1 MALLDF
7 LGNGWDD
14 PRSNAILGL
23 AGGLLSARGG
33 AGLAAG
39 IEGMQRAQGNDLRSQ
54 LARLQIRSAERQD
67 REHERQL
74 AQDEAFRRAARDS
87 FMPGTA
93 AAAGPE
99 VARGPF
105 MAGAPAEISQR
116 PHSPGDP
123 VETSLT
129 PSQGAP
135 SPGRFD
141 MGGYIQRLYALD
153 PMKAMAVQQAM
164 AKDTPINKLDAKDF
178 TPASLAKF
186 SQTRNYGD
194 LVRLDKL
201 HFQDTGGGISALDP
215 FTGKPVN
222 QVAKTG
228 DPFSDLVLGD
238 GAGGLRPNQPLLDAR
253 KAIAKSGAA
262 NTSVRIENKMGEGIA
277 AQVGPM
283 LRESASAAEGAAK
296 QLDAAQRIVR
306 AVDSNKMFAGTGANI
321 GLTAAQ
327 LADTLGFAGQTTQE
341 KIANTRTA
349 MQGLAQLTLAG
360 RAQMRGQGAITE
372 SESKLAERAISGDI
386 SMTPA
391 EIKLLANAAARS
403 ARYTSSEHQRK
414 LGQVR
419 NNPDLAGMTP
429 FYDVAPVPEEPRG
442 NVVDFGS
449 LK

>member
-39 IEGMQRAQGNDLRSQ
+39 IEGMQRAQSNDLRSQ
-54 LARLQIRSAERQD
+54 LARLQIRSAQRQD
-67 REHERQL
+67 REQERQ
-74 AQDEAFRRAARDS
+74 ATQDEALREAARAS
-87 FMPGTA
+87 FVTPEQANAQSMGPAVGGGAVPTVQPG
-93 AAAGPE
+93 
-99 VARGPF
+99 
-105 MAGAPAEISQR
+105 
-116 PHSPGDP
+116 
-123 VETSLT
+123 
-129 PSQGAP
+129 
-135 SPGRFD
+135 FD
-141 MGGYIQRLYALD
+141 ASGYIQRLYALD
-153 PMKAMAVQQAM
+153 PMKAMTVQQAM

-186 SQTRNYGD
+186 SQSRNYGD

-201 HFQDTGGGISALDP
+201 HFQDTGGGISAMNP
-215 FTGKPVN
+215 FTGEKVN

-306 AVDSNKMFAGTGANI
+306 AVEGNKMYAGTGANI

-414 LGQVR
+414 LDQVR
-419 NNPDLAGMTP
+419 RNPDLAGMTP
-429 FYDVAPVPEEPRG
+429 FYDVAPVPEEPR